1 MDPINNPFSPGA
13 GSPPPE
19 LVGRDHIIEQTRI
32 LLERIKNKRSEKS
45 ILLTGLRGVGK
56 TVLLNEMEQMAI
68 DKGYGTI
75 FIEAHEGKCLSEVLP
90 PRIRNLLYKLNRL
103 AGAENRVR
111 RGLAVLKSFAGAI
124 KLSLGEIELGL
135 DISPEKGTA
144 DSGHLE
150 MDLTDLFI
158 AVAEAAEDKHTPIAI
173 LIDEI
178 QFFKKTDIA
187 ALIMAMHKMQQKQ
200 LPLILL
206 AAGLPTLHGLAGEA
220 KSYSERLFNFI
231 QVGPL
236 TCPDIEKAIQVPMNR
251 EGIKFETRAVGEI
264 ASQTHGYPYFI
275 QEWGYQTWN
284 YVTEKMITVEDIHH
298 ITDKVITRL
307 DENFFRVRFDRLT
320 VKEKDYLR
328 AMVKSQKSSD
338 VAAALGVK
346 VSSTGPV
353 RANLINKG
361 MIYSPA
367 HGTLAYTVPLFVDFL
382 VRAMP

>member
-1 MDPINNPFSPGA
+1 
-13 GSPPPE
+13 
-19 LVGRDHIIEQTRI
+19 
-32 LLERIKNKRSEKS
+32 
-45 ILLTGLRGVGK
+45 
-56 TVLLNEMEQMAI
+56 
-68 DKGYGTI
+68 
-75 FIEAHEGKCLSEVLP
+75 
-90 PRIRNLLYKLNRL
+90 
-103 AGAENRVR
+103 
-111 RGLAVLKSFAGAI
+111 
-124 KLSLGEIELGL
+124 
-135 DISPEKGTA
+135 
-144 DSGHLE
+144 
-150 MDLTDLFI
+150 LFI

-187 ALIMAMHKMQQKQ
+187 ALIMAMHKMQQKK

-236 TCPDIEKAIQVPMNR
+236 TCPDIEKAIQDPMNR
-251 EGIKFETRAVGEI
+251 EGIKFETRAIGEI

-338 VAAALGVK
+338 IAAALGVK

-361 MIYSPA
+361 VIYSPA
-367 HGTLAYTVPLFVDFL
+367 HGTLAYTVPLFGDFL